1 MHWSVEQLRI
11 IIAVFAGQQ
20 RPIPCNNPTHSTCQS
35 QESILIFEFRY
46 SIFPPLYP
54 SASWNSP
61 PGYLLAGGW
70 RRVYGVICSVWVDT
84 SKLFYVENVEKN
96 RGFFSGESSFISFWF
111 PFFGSLFICWIFQLM
126 GRFLGKL
133 SCFFSFLWLSLV
145 VDRIDGNWIGCSLL
159 IRLEVY

>member
-61 PGYLLAGGW
+61 PGYLFAGGW

-111 PFFGSLFICWIFQLM
+111 LFLDLYSFVGFFNWWNVLRESCSVFFPFFDC
-126 GRFLGKL
+126 
-133 SCFFSFLWLSLV
+133 LWL
-145 VDRIDGNWIGCSLL
+145 L
-159 IRLEVY
+159 IE